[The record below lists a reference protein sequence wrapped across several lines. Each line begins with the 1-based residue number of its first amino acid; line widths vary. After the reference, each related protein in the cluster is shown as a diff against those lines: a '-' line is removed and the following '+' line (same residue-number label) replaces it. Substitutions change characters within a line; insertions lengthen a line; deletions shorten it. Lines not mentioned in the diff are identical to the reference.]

1 MDNTYHLLV
10 FSLEFYHI
18 SPLLKINR
26 EFAVAILGLRGWVL
40 GLLSS

>member
-1 MDNTYHLLV
+1 MVCDKGYVNVHLLSHNTYHLLV

-26 EFAVAILGLRGWVL
+26 EFAVA
-40 GLLSS
+40 